1 MLERVITLVIVL
13 VVLVGG
19 GVYVANKLSKNHDT
33 VSAADRRLM
42 IAAVARKEPG
52 AAFMSTK
59 CGGAANDGGCTIYVR
74 KGASRMCDGWLATIS
89 PNGQVAL
96 VGVGRKSC

>member
-1 MLERVITLVIVL
+1 VFERVVTLVIVL
-13 VVLVGG
+13 VVLAGG
-19 GVYVANKLSKNHDT
+19 GVYVAKKLSKSHNA
-33 VSAADRRLM
+33 VSTADRRLM

-59 CGGAANDGGCTIYVR
+59 CGGATNNGGCTIYVR

-89 PNGQVAL
+89 PDGQVAL

>member
-1 MLERVITLVIVL
+1 
-13 VVLVGG
+13 
-19 GVYVANKLSKNHDT
+19 
-33 VSAADRRLM
+33 
-42 IAAVARKEPG
+42 
-52 AAFMSTK
+52 MSTK

-89 PNGQVAL
+89 PDGQVAL